1 MNKRNLLLVG
11 AGVVIGY
18 LLVGIINKNKAV
30 SGATTDTAS
39 LPDTSSQTVPPTSTD
54 TIDTT
59 GTTPPIIGGAIPSRA
74 TLESV

>member
-39 LPDTSSQTVPPTSTD
+39 LPDTSSQTVPPAST
-54 TIDTT
+54 DTT
-59 GTTPPIIGGAIPSRA
+59 GTTPPIINQGKPNLSNP
-74 TLESV
+74 ESV